1 MRGTRKET
9 MEKSVEGHVRS
20 GTAIGDFDCEVEVRV
35 RWGCPL
41 CGESIRFHP
50 HDIDVIDFFA
60 ARHFVRR
67 HKMDPIEA
75 AEYATELRDILAER
89 GPGLEECL
97 IRNNGADA
105 NHPQE

>member
-1 MRGTRKET
+1 MCDTRKET
-9 MEKSVEGHVRS
+9 MEKSAEVRIQPGATIHRVVS
-20 GTAIGDFDCEVEVRV
+20 DVEVRV

-41 CGESIRFHP
+41 CGESFHFHP

-67 HKMDPIEA
+67 HKMDPIQA
-75 AEYATELRDILAER
+75 AEYATDLRDILAER